1 MSTQSVQLDRQPVDQ
16 SRLQILAAIGI
27 AAAVVPLSALAA
39 IHPIAALVLFAGLVI
54 GVVSILH
61 AQVALLLLVASA
73 PIEGAFLIGG
83 SQTLTVT
90 KLAGGLC
97 FAGFILY
104 ALTFRRRLLFDQSH
118 VIVLGILAIAI
129 FSTLQAEEIPAA
141 ITVTLRYASFVA
153 LYIVASQFVGDQP
166 FQRRL
171 AWVLSISCTLASVI
185 ALRDVIQGHTLLA
198 TLHYGD
204 PNDTAYI
211 LATSLPLMFWLL
223 RERWALKPIVIAMI
237 GLTSASVILSYSR
250 GALVGVGAAIVW
262 QALTERRSIPI
273 ILAGLV
279 AVVVATTFVV
289 HQNPSQIRSG
299 FKAKE
304 KVAAFNVSTRL
315 DAWGAAVDLAST
327 HPVLGIG
334 PGNFQF
340 RYLDVTQRPPGSSR
354 IGVVHDTYLDVAAE
368 LGIFAALLFLAYYVI
383 VFSRATIAIRRGNGL
398 PGYAAAVRTS
408 LVIAAVSGL
417 FLSEQYFA
425 PFWLF
430 GGLATAL
437 WREGKLLAPDR

>member
-1 MSTQSVQLDRQPVDQ
+1 MSTHSFQLDRQPVDQ
-16 SRLQILAAIGI
+16 SRLQILVAIAL

-39 IHPIAALVLFAGLVI
+39 FHPVAALLLFAGLVV

-83 SQTLTVT
+83 SETLTVT

-97 FAGFILY
+97 FASFILY

-171 AWVLSISCTLASVI
+171 AWVLSLACTAAALI
-185 ALRDVIQGHTLLA
+185 ALSDVIRGRTLLA

-204 PNDTAYI
+204 PNDTAYM

-223 RERWALKPIVIAMI
+223 RERWALKPIVLAMI

-273 ILAGLV
+273 ILAGLL
-279 AVVVATTFVV
+279 AVVVAITFVV
-289 HQNPSQIRSG
+289 HQNPTQIRSG
-299 FKAKE
+299 FRAKE
-304 KVAAFNVSTRL
+304 KVASYNVSTRL
-315 DAWGAAVDLAST
+315 DAWGAAIDLAT
-327 HPVLGIG
+327 WHPVLGIG

-340 RYLDVTQRPPGSSR
+340 RYPDVTERPPGSSK

-368 LGIFAALLFLAYYVI
+368 LGIFAALLFIAYYVI

-437 WREGKLLAPDR
+437 WREGKLIAPDR